1 MALADAYEHCA
12 GEARRHDG
20 DRFACVLFAPPGM
33 RRGLAALLALNLE
46 LARLRDHVREPM
58 LGAVRLQWWRDGIAG
73 IYAGTPRVQP
83 VAMALADT
91 VLRHALPR
99 ALLEAVIDG
108 RERDFDEAPFATL
121 GDVEAYVSGNSGALG
136 AAMMALL
143 GGDAAAQILARRAGT
158 AFGLV
163 GLARAVPFH
172 AAQGRWLLPDDLLRA
187 QSVDR
192 EATALGRFTP
202 ALGHV
207 LSAMTAHAQEIARS
221 PGSVS
226 RALRPAVLPAP
237 LTMAQA
243 RRLAAS
249 GHDPFKVETQVAPLR
264 RALVLGRAFW
274 LGV

>member
-1 MALADAYEHCA
+1 MALDDAYHHCA
-12 GEARRHDG
+12 GEARRYDG
-20 DRFACVLFAPPGM
+20 DRLAGALFAPPVA
-33 RRGLAALLALNLE
+33 RRGLVALLAFNLE

-58 LGAVRLQWWRDGIAG
+58 LGAMRLQWWRDGLEG

-83 VAMALADT
+83 VAMALADA
-91 VLRHALPR
+91 VARHAIPR
-99 ALLEAVIDG
+99 ALLEALIDG
-108 RERDFDEAPFATL
+108 RERDFDDTPFATL
-121 GDVEAYVSGNSGALG
+121 ADVEVYVSGSSGVLG
-136 AAMMALL
+136 ATMTALL
-143 GGDAAAQILARRAGT
+143 GGDASAQDLARRAGT

-172 AAQGRWLLPDDLLRA
+172 AGQGRWLLPEDLLRA
-187 QSVDR
+187 SGVDR

-202 ALGHV
+202 ELGRV
-207 LSAMTAHAQEIARS
+207 LSAMTVRAAEIAPL

-237 LTMAQA
+237 LAIAQA

-249 GHDPFKVETQVAPLR
+249 GHDPFKMETQVSPLR